1 MTAQDNTTEHET
13 GARSPASKAL
23 AQGENGQGEAARKVP
38 GKGAAS
44 RAGGKAAEKGG
55 AKSRP
60 VAKAAAKGGADK
72 VAVSKTAGS
81 KAVAGRGTSG
91 GKSRRTAERQITL
104 TSPERFINRELSW
117 LDFNQRVVE
126 EADNA
131 RNPLLERLRFLA
143 ISASNL
149 DEFYSVRVAG
159 LVGQQREGLT
169 KLSPD
174 GRTPAQQLEAVRERC
189 ARLLRAQQRI
199 WTELRPSLAR
209 TGVELCET
217 ADLNEADLDWLQKC
231 FMDRIFPVLTPL
243 AVDPAHPLP
252 FIPNMGLALG
262 LRLLYADTGLFAMNA
277 LILLPAQIER
287 FIRLPTPMPSP
298 AQSLAVPA
306 TDATAEVPPPPPVRF
321 IRLEDLI
328 TLFMDRLFSGL
339 TVGESGVL
347 RVIRDTDVE
356 FEDEAEDLVR
366 SYETALKRRR
376 RGVVIHLDMEKRVP
390 AELADAIASDLD
402 LPPEEIAVHS
412 GMIGVADLRQMI
424 VDDRPELLFPAYT
437 PRFPERILDFN
448 GDCFAAIRAKDLLVH
463 HPFESFD
470 VVVQFLRQAALDP
483 NVIAIKQTLYRTSRD
498 SPIVKALIE
507 AAEAGK
513 SVTAMV
519 ELRARFDEEA
529 NIRLSRALE
538 AAGVQVVFGF
548 ADLKTHAK
556 LSLVVRRE
564 GAVVRSYAHFG
575 TGNYHP
581 ITARIY
587 TDLSFFTCNPSLA
600 RDSARLFNYVT
611 GYAMPAQ
618 MEEIAFSP
626 MTIRKT
632 LLGLIEDEMEQVK
645 AGRPGLIWLKMNA
658 LVDPDLIDALYR
670 ASCAGV
676 KIVGVI
682 RGICCLR
689 PGVAGLSENI
699 RIKSV
704 VGRFLEHSRIFVF
717 GNGHRL
723 PSRNAKV
730 FISSADWMTRNMNW
744 RVESMVPIT
753 NPTVHAQVLDQIM
766 VSNMRD
772 NLQSWILEQNGVW
785 RRLTAGNKPFSAHEW
800 FMTHPS
806 LSGRGS
812 AAHETPIRAPASLS
826 SAQDLMIDI

>member
-1 MTAQDNTTEHET
+1 MTAQDKKEQSPVK
-13 GARSPASKAL
+13 ARSPA
-23 AQGENGQGEAARKVP
+23 R
-38 GKGAAS
+38 
-44 RAGGKAAEKGG
+44 KAAPRKPSTRQPRQ
-55 AKSRP
+55 SR
-60 VAKAAAKGGADK
+60 K
-72 VAVSKTAGS
+72 
-81 KAVAGRGTSG
+81 
-91 GKSRRTAERQITL
+91 TAERKITL
-104 TSPERFINRELSW
+104 EMPERFINRELSW

-131 RNPLLERLRFLA
+131 RNPLLERLRFLS

-159 LVGQQREGLT
+159 LVGQVREGLT

-189 ARLLRAQQRI
+189 ARLLREQQRI
-199 WTELRPSLAR
+199 WTELRGLLAKA
-209 TGVELCET
+209 GVELCEPDVLT
-217 ADLNEADLDWLQKC
+217 DADKEHLAKI
-231 FMDRIFPVLTPL
+231 FMDRVFPVLTPL

-287 FIRLPTPMPSP
+287 FIRLPSPTPV
-298 AQSLAVPA
+298 ADAA
-306 TDATAEVPPPPPVRF
+306 TPPKVRF
-321 IRLEDLI
+321 FRLEDLI
-328 TLFMDRLFSGL
+328 TLFIDRLFDGL
-339 TVGESGVL
+339 EVGESGVL
-347 RVIRDTDVE
+347 RVVRDTDVE

-390 AELADAIASDLD
+390 TELAEAIASDLD

-412 GMIGVADLRQMI
+412 GMIGVVDLKQMI
-424 VDDRPELLFPAYT
+424 VDDRPDLLFPPYT
-437 PRFPERILDFN
+437 PRFPERIRDFN

-564 GAVVRSYAHFG
+564 GGLVRSYAHFG

-587 TDLSFFTCNPSLA
+587 TDLSFFTCDPALA

-618 MEEIAFSP
+618 MEKIAFSP
-626 MTIRKT
+626 ITIRST
-632 LLGLIEDEMEQVK
+632 LKELIQEEIDHVK
-645 AGRPGLIWLKMNA
+645 AGKPGSIWLKMNA
-658 LVDPDLIDALYR
+658 LVDPELIDCLYK

-689 PGVAGLSENI
+689 PGVPGLSENI
-699 RIKSV
+699 RIKSI

-717 GNGHRL
+717 GNEHRL
-723 PSRNAKV
+723 PSRYAKV
-730 FISSADWMTRNMNW
+730 FISSADWMTRNMDW

-753 NPTVHAQVLDQIM
+753 NPTVHAQVLGQIM
-766 VSNMRD
+766 VSNIRD
-772 NLQSWILEQNGVW
+772 TLQSWMLEQNGEW
-785 RRLTAGNKPFSAHEW
+785 RRVNPGNRPFSAHEW

-812 AAHETPIRAPASLS
+812 AAHDTPIRAPASLTS
-826 SAQDLMIDI
+826 SQDLLID